1 MNTTNT
7 NLQNLQN
14 LQNNQTPQNNQ
25 NKIDVLN
32 SVLSPEVKEFF
43 NYINSQNNMN
53 LKKIILFYSKFSKVC
68 EQFINALHPNY
79 RHVLSCIC
87 VDNPELRKR
96 LMNSKYK
103 LNVVPT
109 IFMLFENGKVNVHY
123 GNELN
128 QLISFLNKNMESF
141 MVFKTNGNMNQKK
154 NETIGQLQPQTIEEV
169 NELQTNVRQKGNV
182 TPLIINKPVE
192 NTTKKLKESVKH
204 LPKIKQPIP
213 LDFNKEMDVG
223 ISSKR
228 IVPKGRKEHQ
238 KMAMSSINIIG
249 GSKLDTIEEDEED
262 DEEDDEDEEEIDLQ
276 TEDGELLEDNL
287 EDLIND
293 DKTID
298 PIVKK
303 GGKNLKDIAAN
314 MQQDR
319 ERMDETSKPVM

>member
-1 MNTTNT
+1 MNITNT
-7 NLQNLQN
+7 NPQN
-14 LQNNQTPQNNQ
+14 LQNNTNPQNLQ

-32 SVLSPEVKEFF
+32 SILSPEVREFF
-43 NYINSQNNMN
+43 NYINAQNNMN
-53 LKKIILFYSKFSKVC
+53 LKKIILFYSKFSKVS

-79 RHVLSCIC
+79 RHILSCIC

-96 LMNSKYK
+96 LINSKYK

-109 IFMLFENGKVNVHY
+109 VFMLFENGKVNVHY

-128 QLISFLNKNMESF
+128 QLIGFLNKNMESF
-141 MVFKTNGNMNQKK
+141 MVFKTNGNMNHKK
-154 NETIGQLQPQTIEEV
+154 NETIGQLKQQNLQEV
-169 NELQTNVRQKGNV
+169 NDLQTNVKQKGSV
-182 TPLIINKPVE
+182 TPLIINKPVDH
-192 NTTKKLKESVKH
+192 TKKIKESVKQ
-204 LPKIKQPIP
+204 LPRIKQPIP

-249 GSKLDTIEEDEED
+249 GSKLDTIEEDEDED
-262 DEEDDEDEEEIDLQ
+262 DDDEADEIDLQ

-319 ERMDETSKPVM
+319 ERMDETTKPM

>member
-1 MNTTNT
+1 
-7 NLQNLQN
+7 
-14 LQNNQTPQNNQ
+14 
-25 NKIDVLN
+25 
-32 SVLSPEVKEFF
+32 
-43 NYINSQNNMN
+43 MN

-68 EQFINALHPNY
+68 GQFINALHPNY
-79 RHVLSCIC
+79 RHVMSCIC
-87 VDNPELRKR
+87 VDNSKLRKR
-96 LMNSKYK
+96 LINSKYK
-103 LNVVPT
+103 LSVVPT
-109 IFMLFENGKVNVHY
+109 VFMLFDDGKVNVHY

-128 QLISFLNKNMESF
+128 QLINFLNKNMESF

-154 NETIGQLQPQTIEEV
+154 NETIGQIKHSSQLNKTQAPFQE
-169 NELQTNVRQKGNV
+169 ELQIDRKTGNV
-182 TPLIINKPVE
+182 TPLIINKQVE
-192 NTTKKLKESVKH
+192 NNTKKESVKH
-204 LPKIKQPIP
+204 LPRIKQKIP

-228 IVPKGRKEHQ
+228 MIPKGKKEHQ
-238 KMAMSSINIIG
+238 KMALSSINIIG
-249 GSKLDTIEEDEED
+249 GNKLDTIEEDEE
-262 DEEDDEDEEEIDLQ
+262 EEDEDEDEEEMNMQ

-319 ERMDETSKPVM
+319 ERMDETTKPI

>member
-1 MNTTNT
+1 MNNTNT

-14 LQNNQTPQNNQ
+14 NTNPQNFQ

-43 NYINSQNNMN
+43 SYINFQNSMN
-53 LKKIILFYSKFSKVC
+53 LKKIILFYSKFSKVS
-68 EQFINALHPNY
+68 EQFINALHPIY
-79 RHVLSCIC
+79 KHILSCIC

-96 LMNSKYK
+96 LINSKYK

-109 IFMLFENGKVNVHY
+109 VFMLFENGKVNVHY

-154 NETIGQLQPQTIEEV
+154 NESIGQLQPQHLQEV
-169 NELQTNVRQKGNV
+169 NELQTNVKQKGNV
-182 TPLIINKPVE
+182 TPLIINKSVE
-192 NTTKKLKESVKH
+192 NTRKIKESVKH
-204 LPKIKQPIP
+204 LPRIKQPIP

-249 GSKLDTIEEDEED
+249 GSKLDTIDEQDEED
-262 DEEDDEDEEEIDLQ
+262 DEDDDEEEIDLQ

-319 ERMDETSKPVM
+319 ERMDETTKPM

>member
-1 MNTTNT
+1 MNITNT

-14 LQNNQTPQNNQ
+14 NTNPQNFQ

-43 NYINSQNNMN
+43 SYINSQNSMN
-53 LKKIILFYSKFSKVC
+53 LKKIILFYSKFSKVS
-68 EQFINALHPNY
+68 EQFINALHPIY
-79 RHVLSCIC
+79 KHILSCIC

-96 LMNSKYK
+96 LINSKYK

-109 IFMLFENGKVNVHY
+109 VFMLFENGKVNVHY

-154 NETIGQLQPQTIEEV
+154 NESIGQLQPQHLQEV
-169 NELQTNVRQKGNV
+169 NELQTNVKQKGNV

-192 NTTKKLKESVKH
+192 NTRKIKESVKH
-204 LPKIKQPIP
+204 LPRIKQPIP

-249 GSKLDTIEEDEED
+249 GSKLDTIDEQDEEDEEN
-262 DEEDDEDEEEIDLQ
+262 EEDEDEIDLQ

-303 GGKNLKDIAAN
+303 GGKNLKDIAAH
-314 MQQDR
+314 MLQDR
-319 ERMDETSKPVM
+319 ERMDETTKPM

>member
-1 MNTTNT
+1 MNITNT
-7 NLQNLQN
+7 NPQNL
-14 LQNNQTPQNNQ
+14 QNNQ

-32 SVLSPEVKEFF
+32 SVLSPEVREFF

-53 LKKIILFYSKFSKVC
+53 LKKIILFYSKFSKVS

-79 RHVLSCIC
+79 KHVLSCIC

-96 LMNSKYK
+96 LINSKYK

-109 IFMLFENGKVNVHY
+109 VFMLFENGKVNVHY

-141 MVFKTNGNMNQKK
+141 IVFKTNGNMNQKK
-154 NETIGQLQPQTIEEV
+154 NESIGQLQPQTLQEV
-169 NELQTNVRQKGNV
+169 NELQTNGKQKGNV

-192 NTTKKLKESVKH
+192 NTRKIKESVKH
-204 LPKIKQPIP
+204 LPRIKQPIP
-213 LDFNKEMDVG
+213 LEFNKEMDVG

-249 GSKLDTIEEDEED
+249 GSKLDTIEEDDDEDDDDED
-262 DEEDDEDEEEIDLQ
+262 DEVDLQ

-319 ERMDETSKPVM
+319 EKMDETTKPML